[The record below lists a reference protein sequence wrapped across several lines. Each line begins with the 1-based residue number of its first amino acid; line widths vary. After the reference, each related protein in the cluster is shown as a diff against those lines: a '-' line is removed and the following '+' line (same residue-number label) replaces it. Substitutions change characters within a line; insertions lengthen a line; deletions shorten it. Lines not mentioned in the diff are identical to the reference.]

1 MKKLLFFILYIP
13 LLINA
18 QTFEESMEL
27 YWLQHEL
34 EFQHQPIDHQ
44 FRSNDDGVLKLG
56 DVIYNLFDI
65 RKEEVYV
72 LTINDGETTI
82 LETEDDIWNYD
93 LLSQFRR
100 TDDGL
105 YTYRQTEGCSNLT
118 SHIVLNL
125 SYRTYDKSSN
135 DKSISKINGMLNI
148 HLQYPSGIKDKA
160 IYIQATF
167 CHPPIMLERTKH
179 GILPQPESKSILFA
193 YDYRSEKENID
204 QFNNI
209 YNSAREKVNKKDYD
223 NLTYL
228 ERSLLLL
235 EIHPDIQ
242 RDFYLGKKK
251 YDESSYWDAILYF
264 ENVYNALTSYFWRN
278 QGLNDDDL
286 SMLSE
291 SSFYIGMCYYDLGL
305 HTKALKYI
313 DFAKDMNPSN
323 YTYKSEYIN
332 CLIFMHDI
340 RALPTIRRFIIE
352 FHEILEE
359 TEELDS
365 GGFEFLSFL
374 QRREIYCLI
383 DLNMINEAEELL
395 DLYLILHPE
404 SQWAISELEYIKSI
418 EKK

>member
-13 LLINA
+13 FLINA
-18 QTFEESMEL
+18 QTFEETMEFF
-27 YWLQHEL
+27 WLQHEL

-44 FRSNDDGVLKLG
+44 FRSNDNDVLKLG

-105 YTYRQTEGCSNLT
+105 YTYRQTEGCSKLT

-125 SYRTYDKSSN
+125 SYRTYDKNKSSN
-135 DKSISKINGMLNI
+135 DKSISKLDGMLNI
-148 HLQYPSGIKDKA
+148 HLQYPSGIKNKA

-167 CHPPIMLERTKH
+167 CHPPIMLERTKQ
-179 GILPQPESKSILFA
+179 GILPQPESKSILLA
-193 YDYRSEKENID
+193 YDYRSKKENIEE
-204 QFNNI
+204 FNSI
-209 YNSAREKVNKKDYD
+209 YNSAKEKLNKKDYD

-228 ERSLLLL
+228 ERQLLLL
-235 EIHPDIQ
+235 EAHPDIQ
-242 RDFYLGKKK
+242 GDFYWGKKK
-251 YDESSYWDAILYF
+251 YAESSYWDAILYF
-264 ENVYNALTSYFWRN
+264 ENVYNALTSYFWSK
-278 QGLNDDDL
+278 GLNDDL
-286 SMLSE
+286 FMLSE

-313 DFAKDMNPSN
+313 DFAKDINQSN
-323 YTYKSEYIN
+323 YTYKKEYIN
-332 CLIFMHDI
+332 CLIAMHDI
-340 RALPTIRRFIIE
+340 RALSTIKRFSQE
-352 FHEILEE
+352 FNEIPEE
-359 TEELDS
+359 TRYDS
-365 GGFEFLSFL
+365 GGFEFFTFL
-374 QRREIYCLI
+374 QRREIYCLVE
-383 DLNMINEAEELL
+383 LNMINKAKNLL
-395 DLYLILHPE
+395 DLYLIAFPE
-404 SQWAISELEYIKSI
+404 DSWGKDELEYIKSI